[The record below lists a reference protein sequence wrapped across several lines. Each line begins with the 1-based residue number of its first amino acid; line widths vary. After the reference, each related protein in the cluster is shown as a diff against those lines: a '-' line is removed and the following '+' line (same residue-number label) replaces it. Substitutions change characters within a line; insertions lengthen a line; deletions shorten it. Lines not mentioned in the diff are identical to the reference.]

1 VTKTSKCPA
10 TRLSFQPFELDE
22 SCIDEAV
29 SACVD
34 AITTTP
40 RRVLRKSCEF
50 NINPLFDTLKMKKEL
65 FLALSMT
72 VILAA
77 CNNAVSYSD
86 GSSSTSASSSSG
98 FNQDHASFK
107 GTHGAAHADGHRL
120 AAENGQLLLNDA
132 DYGMVKE
139 TDESTL
145 LIKNGKPVVLVNKVE
160 RLKVKSE

>member
-1 VTKTSKCPA
+1 MSRTIQSMLYRQ
-10 TRLSFQPFELDE
+10 RL
-22 SCIDEAV
+22 
-29 SACVD
+29 
-34 AITTTP
+34 
-40 RRVLRKSCEF
+40 RVLHKPSTRTLKL
-50 NINPLFDTLKMKKEL
+50 NINPNLLDGMKMKKEL
-65 FLALSMT
+65 LLALSMT

-77 CNNAVSYSD
+77 CNSAVSYSD
-86 GSSSTSASSSSG
+86 GSSSTSASSSAG
-98 FNQDHASFK
+98 FSQDHSSFK

-160 RLKVKSE
+160 RLKVKVE